1 MNISFKTKI
10 RYNGKDF
17 SSVDELPPG
26 IRATY
31 ERALANRSDKL
42 MSTGT
47 KVVTRLVV
55 NGHEVESTKEL
66 SEDEQKTYAD
76 AMQLLRVKSYASCGG
91 GLNDNRSDTIP
102 PGSVS
107 PIASTQSA
115 AMSSSG
121 PSPQPAEIGW
131 LTANQKKLVAIVAG
145 LILLVAVIIALR
157 AL

>member
-1 MNISFKTKI
+1 MNITFKTKI

-17 SSVDELPPG
+17 SSVDELPPE
-26 IRATY
+26 IRAIY
-31 ERALANRSDKL
+31 ERALANRPNKL

-66 SEDEQKTYAD
+66 SEDEQQIYAD
-76 AMQLLRVKSYASCGG
+76 TMQLLRVKSCASRGG
-91 GLNDNRSDTIP
+91 ELNDNCSDATP

-107 PIASTQSA
+107 PIASPQA
-115 AMSSSG
+115 A
-121 PSPQPAEIGW
+121 ETGW

-145 LILLVAVIIALR
+145 LILIAVLVIAVWFR
-157 AL
+157 S

>member
-17 SSVDELPPG
+17 SSVDELPPE

-31 ERALANRSDKL
+31 ERALANRSNKL

-47 KVVTRLVV
+47 KVLTQLVV

-66 SEDEQKTYAD
+66 SEDEQKIYAD
-76 AMQLLRVKSYASCGG
+76 AMQLLRVKSCASRGG
-91 GLNDNRSDTIP
+91 ALNDNLSNTTP

-107 PIASTQSA
+107 PIAS
-115 AMSSSG
+115 
-121 PSPQPAEIGW
+121 PQAAEIGW
-131 LTANQKKLVAIVAG
+131 LTPKQKKLVAIVTG
-145 LILLVAVIIALR
+145 LILVAAIIIALR

>member
-17 SSVDELPPG
+17 SSVDELPPE
-26 IRATY
+26 IRAIY
-31 ERALANRSDKL
+31 ERALANRPNRL

-47 KVVTRLVV
+47 KVLTQLVV

-66 SEDEQKTYAD
+66 SEDEQKIYAD
-76 AMQLLRVKSYASCGG
+76 AMQLLKDSGDLGTTA
-91 GLNDNRSDTIP
+91 
-102 PGSVS
+102 
-107 PIASTQSA
+107 AQSA
-115 AMSSSG
+115 MATRPLPVVS
-121 PSPQPAEIGW
+121 EIPVTTPVSAPIETGW

-145 LILLVAVIIALR
+145 LILIAAVLIALR